1 MGTEG
6 ADFRVIAGRYRLEAR
21 IGRGGMGVVWR
32 AVDQVLGRRVAVKE
46 LLPDDSLPEEDA
58 RRRRERTFRE
68 ARAVAQLRHPHII
81 VVHDVVEQDERP
93 YLVMELVDG
102 GSLADRISRQGPVDA
117 GEAARIGIAL
127 LGAVR
132 TAHEAGV
139 LHRDIKPANVLIES
153 GTGRVVLT
161 DFGIAQ
167 VAGATTLTETGSF
180 VGSPE
185 YTAPER
191 MSGVRTGPESDL
203 WSVGALLCTVLS
215 GESLFRRDSLGGIL
229 HAVVAAD
236 IRPPVEAE
244 PLLPVVR
251 GLLERDPDRR
261 LGAADAEQ
269 MLWAFLETGRT
280 PEAPG
285 APAPG
290 RGHRIG
296 GGRAP
301 RPGVAG
307 GWTQRSRAAGSRM
320 PGSGAPG
327 SRPSESD
334 AAQVHTPGSDAAR
347 GRRSGSDASHGRP
360 SGSDGAP
367 DGTPAIDAA
376 QGGTPGSD
384 MARGHTS
391 GSDAVQG
398 RTPGSGPP
406 GSRPSESDAAQ
417 GPSSGS
423 EAAHG
428 RTSGS
433 EAAQDRTSGSEAA
446 QDRTS
451 GSDAAG
457 PRVPRPDAASGAAP
471 WADAARSRT
480 PEGAAAHTP
489 TRQDPPLGGPQPPP
503 TAAAAAEPPARTST
517 RGVLVAALL
526 VAALAGAGV
535 SAAALLLHGSGH
547 GGGGS
552 PGGTATS
559 PATGTGTS
567 PSAPPSPSPSPTPTG
582 PSPSGTRP
590 TASAGSH
597 TAPSGYR
604 TAWDPAGFSL
614 AVPEDFT
621 RSPQGERVFYL
632 SPGETFRLGIKAA
645 DPQPGGPQAVM
656 DRSAANGPA
665 TNPGYHDGRVTPT
678 SHGGHP
684 AALWEFTW
692 NGFSAAEGPRHTYD
706 LCWEEG
712 GRMYDVWV
720 SAPVGKV
727 REAREYFDV
736 AVDTFRAGS

>member
-32 AVDQVLGRRVAVKE
+32 ALDQVLGRRVAVKE
-46 LLPDDSLPEEDA
+46 LLPDDSLAEDDA
-58 RRRRERTFRE
+58 RRRRDRTFRE

-102 GSLADRISRQGPVDA
+102 GSLADRIARQGPVDA
-117 GEAARIGIAL
+117 AEAARIGVAL
-127 LGAVR
+127 LSAVR

-191 MSGVRTGPESDL
+191 MSGLRTGPESDL

-215 GESLFRRDSLGGIL
+215 GESPFRRDSLGGIL

-236 IRPPVEAE
+236 IRPPAEAE

-261 LGAADAEQ
+261 LGAAPAEQ
-269 MLWAFLETGRT
+269 MLRTFLETGRT
-280 PEAPG
+280 PQAPG
-285 APAPG
+285 PPG
-290 RGHRIG
+290 N
-296 GGRAP
+296 P
-301 RPGVAG
+301 
-307 GWTQRSRAAGSRM
+307 AAGHAHR
-320 PGSGAPG
+320 
-327 SRPSESD
+327 
-334 AAQVHTPGSDAAR
+334 T
-347 GRRSGSDASHGRP
+347 
-360 SGSDGAP
+360 
-367 DGTPAIDAA
+367 
-376 QGGTPGSD
+376 
-384 MARGHTS
+384 
-391 GSDAVQG
+391 G
-398 RTPGSGPP
+398 RTP
-406 GSRPSESDAAQ
+406 RPRTAA
-417 GPSSGS
+417 
-423 EAAHG
+423 
-428 RTSGS
+428 
-433 EAAQDRTSGSEAA
+433 
-446 QDRTS
+446 
-451 GSDAAG
+451 
-457 PRVPRPDAASGAAP
+457 
-471 WADAARSRT
+471 SRT
-480 PEGAAAHTP
+480 PHAATPYTP
-489 TRQDPPLGGPQPPP
+489 TEPALPHQTPQPPTASGP
-503 TAAAAAEPPARTST
+503 TAEPPARTSP
-517 RGVLVAALL
+517 RGLLLAALL
-526 VAALAGAGV
+526 IAALAGAGV
-535 SAAALLLHGSGH
+535 SAAALLLHRD

-559 PATGTGTS
+559 PATG
-567 PSAPPSPSPSPTPTG
+567 
-582 PSPSGTRP
+582 SGTRP
-590 TASAGSH
+590 ASPPASPPAPGTAVPAPTATRPTVTGPASTGSR

-604 TAWDPAGFSL
+604 TARDPAGFSL
-614 AVPEDFT
+614 AVPQDFI

-632 SPGETFRLGIKAA
+632 SPGQTYRLGVKVTG
-645 DPQPGGPQAVM
+645 PQPGGPRGALE
-656 DRSAANGPA
+656 RSAAGGSA
-665 TNPGYHDGRVTPT
+665 TNPGYRDGRVTSAT
-678 SHGGHP
+678 HAGHP

-692 NGFSAAEGPRHTYD
+692 DGFSAAEGPRHTYD
-706 LCWEEG
+706 LCWQEA